1 MTMKPIFN
9 IFVFLFFL
17 CPILSN
23 SQITSVSIASAQ
35 LKLDSMQI
43 KGKDFFKVVDEK
55 AVKLDNG
62 DVITTAVCFCDNMP
76 GGRAEMYSSFTR
88 SYGLTTKIGKK
99 WNPVY
104 QNIVYWENDQY
115 LVKYH
120 DYGPPGEYQEEG
132 WFAVVDRNLKVLNVF
147 MEEGISEEYY
157 SVKKNGKYGTVSST
171 LNEYLPFAFDSLSEL
186 SFRAEVEIMVKERS
200 FYTYAAK
207 KNKKW
212 GLITTESD
220 TIVPFKYD
228 FLENSFYGKMIAK
241 YKGKWGIIDQADSAI
256 VPFIYDSIFMKR
268 GTFLLKG
275 KKWALLPDEFKYKN
289 AQHQFDGFAFNPAG
303 GSSLARIGNKWYFF
317 NDEKLK
323 ETDEGYDDFHFDK
336 DSGPFVCVK
345 KGDLFGIYHSRS
357 EKWET
362 QFVYSKIVEVLYER
376 EWENHTNYPVYHFFV
391 IQDGKEVEFRIRD

>member
-1 MTMKPIFN
+1 MKPIFN

-289 AQHQFDGFAFNPAG
+289 AQHQFDGFAFNP
-303 GSSLARIGNKWYFF
+303 
-317 NDEKLK
+317 
-323 ETDEGYDDFHFDK
+323 
-336 DSGPFVCVK
+336 
-345 KGDLFGIYHSRS
+345 
-357 EKWET
+357 
-362 QFVYSKIVEVLYER
+362 
-376 EWENHTNYPVYHFFV
+376 
-391 IQDGKEVEFRIRD
+391 